1 MSLHANDLKYMLVD
15 TFEIDSYSSK
25 MGSDSDVVTV
35 SFSLKEKDPAKDL
48 VKFLEAGYPFILD
61 ADVSPGEL
69 QDGMYKVFVEIERD
83 RKVAD
88 NINEMIDGVKKISG
102 VNNLKFRYHKNF
114 TSREATLENLGTVPN
129 SPTDYELTRDTVTM
143 ENYKEFFSNSYL
155 EEAFISGDILTVKK
169 SYADPLHFKIL
180 EFGNSEDIYYGLNE
194 SYNINAFDEILF
206 LTKYVG
212 EYTISKY
219 GNKVIFEKEDHMLVT
234 ERLE

>member
-15 TFEIDSYSSK
+15 TFEIDSYGSK
-25 MGSDSDVVTV
+25 MGADSDVVTV

-83 RKVAD
+83 RRVAD
-88 NINEMIDGVKKISG
+88 NINEMLDGVRKISG
-102 VNNLKFRYHKNF
+102 VDSLKFRYHKNF
-114 TSREATLENLGTVPN
+114 KSREATLENLGSVPN
-129 SPTDYELTRDTVTM
+129 SPSDYELTRNTVTM

-155 EEAFISGDILTVKK
+155 EEAFMLGDVLTLKK
-169 SYADPLHFKIL
+169 SYADPLQFKIL
-180 EFGNSEDIYYGLNE
+180 EFGNSDDIYHGLNE
-194 SYNINAFDEILF
+194 SYNINAFDEVLF

-212 EYTISKY
+212 DYTISKY
-219 GNKVIFEKEDHMLVT
+219 GHKVVFERDDHMLVT
-234 ERLE
+234 ERL